1 MTDAGSL
8 ERTYTLSAT
17 KLGDL
22 LKLISSA
29 GLGCIQ
35 PQQRDKAIHLES
47 IRSDSQSTLEEG

>member
-29 GLGCIQ
+29 GLGCIP
-35 PQQRDKAIHLES
+35 PQLHDKATHLEL
-47 IRSDSQSTLEEG
+47 IRSNSQSTLEEG